1 MGIAIDIL
9 VALFLLWSL
18 IRGWR
23 LGFLYQLG
31 HLAALVVAYFAARG
45 LASMLEMPLARSIDM
60 SPLVAGT
67 VAFFAVFAVLALI
80 GAVLVRKITKDLIPD
95 TSGLSHVNRFL
106 GAITGLAKGALI
118 AFLAIVL
125 LLQIVAVQQKNPF
138 QSSAIATWVAHNQ
151 DFIAQ
156 GRLGTLAKL
165 AFVLGTRDIAEL
177 GRDARFQRLLA
188 HPKASVLQSP
198 EVLGAIGNQ
207 DYVALLGNDRLW
219 EFLDDPEV
227 RKTLA
232 EFDWVET
239 DKADAKP

>member
-9 VALFLLWSL
+9 VVLFLLWSL

-23 LGFLYQLG
+23 LGFLYQIG
-31 HLAALVVAYFAARG
+31 HLAALIVSYFVARG
-45 LASMLEMPLARSIDM
+45 VSSMIELPLARSIDS

-67 VAFFAVFAVLALI
+67 IAFFAVFALLAII
-80 GAVLVRKITKDLIPD
+80 GAVLVRKMTKDLIPD
-95 TSGLSHVNRFL
+95 TSGLSHVNRAL
-106 GAITGLAKGALI
+106 GAAASLAKGGLI

-165 AFVLGTRDIAEL
+165 AFLLGTRDLTEL

-219 EFLDDPEV
+219 DFLDDPEV

-232 EFDWVET
+232 EFDWFEG
-239 DKADAKP
+239 P